1 MEKIVAIGFGI
12 FFLLIVVL
20 PLSLIFKLVMKSKKS
35 SWSGEVIDKKHNANR
50 DFDDDKKINHSYY
63 LVVKMDDGSRDRNI
77 GLSGQ
82 LWDTFKIGD
91 KIKKPAGK
99 LLPEKI

>member
-1 MEKIVAIGFGI
+1 MEKIVAIGFFI

-20 PLSLIFKLVMKSKKS
+20 PISFIIKLVLKSKKS
-35 SWSGEVIDKKHNANR
+35 SWSGVVIDKKHNTTT
-50 DFDDDKKINHSYY
+50 DMDDKTIESYY

-77 GLSGQ
+77 GLSPQ
-82 LWDTFKIGD
+82 LWETFEVGD
-91 KIKKPAGK
+91 KIRKPAGK